1 MVNRNPTLLAM
12 KTVTTFQSQNH
23 TYQFRNNSIFLSN
36 VAFKKPLCSLHL
48 KLVLSL
54 LETAA

>member
-1 MVNRNPTLLAM
+1 MVNRNPTLLTM

-36 VAFKKPLCSLHL
+36 VAFKKPLYSLHL
-48 KLVLSL
+48 KLVLSFV
-54 LETAA
+54 ETAA